1 MLGTGSA
8 GPDTTADHL
17 TATDAAITTVPP
29 KHRRRPM
36 VSRDGAAAS
45 HGLITRPDE
54 LSARINHYA
63 PQ

>member
-1 MLGTGSA
+1 M
-8 GPDTTADHL
+8 DT
-17 TATDAAITTVPP
+17 AITTVPP
-29 KHRRRPM
+29 GHRQRPT

-54 LSARINHYA
+54 LSARMNHYA